1 MKLPFFLTINQK
13 GSVKATK
20 NKPYLDWNEISIQMN
35 LVLPD
40 ALFKK
45 PQLSANI
52 TIPDE
57 AAISK
62 MIEAE
67 VRDNVKEAIEQV
79 TGMEVKL
86 NLIVQEQNK

>member
-1 MKLPFFLTINQK
+1 MKLPFFLTINSR

-20 NKPYLDWNEISIQMN
+20 NKPSLDWNEISIQMN
-35 LVLPD
+35 LVIPD
-40 ALFKK
+40 SLFRK

-57 AAISK
+57 AALSKVIS
-62 MIEAE
+62 AD
-67 VRDNVKEAIEQV
+67 VQDNVKEAIEQA

-86 NLIVQEQNK
+86 NLIVQE